1 MIRHS
6 TAPADAAA
14 SSLQATQELP
24 AWNLTDL
31 YPGPDSPA
39 VETDFAKAEDVAR
52 AFAAAYQGRLAA
64 MPGSELAAAI
74 AEYER
79 IEELLGR
86 LMSYAQLLFAGDST
100 NAEIGRFY
108 QTASER
114 VTAISSGLLFFAL
127 ELNRLDEAALEQKVH
142 PRAGPGTRI
151 RRWRSGSPGCATCA
165 CSGRISFPTNWRSCC
180 TRRR

>member
-127 ELNRLDEAALEQKVH
+127 ELNRLKIGRLSGELALMPTRLLQENVDDAAH
-142 PRAGPGTRI
+142 
-151 RRWRSGSPGCATCA
+151 GSAVERLPLAL
-165 CSGRISFPTNWRSCC
+165 
-180 TRRR
+180 